1 MKLSDYVSEF
11 LKKNKIDTIFSI
23 SGGGIMHL
31 LDSVSKQNGINIIY
45 NLNEQATGICAESY
59 AQYTNHLGVCLVTTG
74 PGATNAI
81 TGCAGAWLD
90 STPTLFISGQ
100 CKTEHMGQLKGLR
113 QYGPQE
119 ISIIPMVKNI
129 TKYAEIVLD
138 KNKIRYHLEKA
149 VYMAT
154 HGRRG
159 PVWLDIPLDIQ
170 GSVIEEDLLV
180 GFDPL
185 KEKFVENYN
194 IDKTEIEEIFKII
207 NESERPTIL
216 IGHGV
221 VAANA
226 SEMVNE
232 MVEYFKIPVLST
244 WRAKG
249 VFGDSEELFMG
260 MPGIPAT
267 RYSNYV
273 IQNSDLLIIIGTR
286 LNPVITAY
294 AEERFAQNAKIVIVD
309 IEEIEI
315 NKLSMSFEKKIIC
328 DARLFVKKLLDN
340 RDLYEFKERKKWMT
354 YCKDMKVKY
363 PLAKEIQ
370 PNLNYNKVDGYLFA
384 KKLSRCFNEEDII
397 IGSSS
402 GRTCGIS
409 HMGIN
414 LKRGQKFISSMG
426 IGAMG
431 WCIPSAIACSIAS
444 NKHRTIVIEG
454 DGSLQH
460 NIQELALVKGYNI
473 PLKIFIL
480 SNGGYASIYAMQ
492 KNNFEGRYAG
502 CNRQSNLYMPEV
514 RNIAKT
520 YELKYFRIRN
530 NTEIDRVLQE
540 IMKDSEPSICEI
552 FGSIDFDEIPKS
564 ITIANDD
571 GSFTSSLLEDLYPF
585 VSRGEQLNNMPN
597 WIIEK

>member
-11 LKKNKIDTIFSI
+11 FKKNKIDTIFSI

-31 LDSVSKQNGINIIY
+31 LDSVSKQKSINIIY

-59 AQYTNHLGVCLVTTG
+59 GQYTNHLGVCLVTTG

-113 QYGPQE
+113 QYGAQE

-159 PVWLDIPLDIQ
+159 PVWLDIPLDVQ
-170 GSVIEEDLLV
+170 GAVIEENLLV

-185 KEKFVENYN
+185 EEKLVENYN
-194 IDKTEIEEIFKII
+194 IDETEVQEIFKMI

-232 MVEYFKIPVLST
+232 MIEYFKIPVLST

-249 VFGDSEELFMG
+249 VFGDAEELFMG

-273 IQNSDLLIIIGTR
+273 IQNSDLLIVIGTR

-294 AEERFAQNAKIVIVD
+294 SEERFAKNAKIIIVD
-309 IEEIEI
+309 IEEMEI

-328 DARLFVKKLLDN
+328 DVGVFVKKLLDN
-340 RDLYEFKERKKWMT
+340 RDLYEFKERKKWIT
-354 YCKDMKVKY
+354 YCKDIKLKY
-363 PLAKEIQ
+363 PLIKEIQ
-370 PNLNYNKVDGYLFA
+370 PNLNCNKVDGYLFA
-384 KKLSRCFNEEDII
+384 EKLSNWFNEEDII

-409 HMGIN
+409 HMAIN
-414 LKRGQKFISSMG
+414 LKRGQRFISSMG

-460 NIQELALVKGYNI
+460 NIQELALVKGHNL

-480 SNGGYASIYAMQ
+480 SNEGYASIYAMQ

-502 CNRQSNLYMPEV
+502 CNLQSNLYMPEV
-514 RNIAKT
+514 RKIAKT
-520 YELKYFRIRN
+520 YELKYFRISD
-530 NTEIDRVLQE
+530 NTEIDMVLQE

-564 ITIANDD
+564 VTIANDD